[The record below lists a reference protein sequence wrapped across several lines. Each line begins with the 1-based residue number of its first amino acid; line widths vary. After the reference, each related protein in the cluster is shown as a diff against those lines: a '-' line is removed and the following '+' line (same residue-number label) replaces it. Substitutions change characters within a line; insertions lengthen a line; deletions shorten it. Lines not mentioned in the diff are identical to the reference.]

1 MIVITRYA
9 RGTTPVLKVD
19 GHLFAEDIDVLAEVC
34 GAEAASPEL
43 DLSDLRYAD
52 RRGVD
57 TLRQLRARGVRLTGL
72 SPYLKLVLGCSD
84 S

>member
-1 MIVITRYA
+1 MIVITRSV

-19 GHLFAEDIDVLAEVC
+19 GRLFAEDIDVLAEVC
-34 GAEAASPEL
+34 GAEAACPEL

-57 TLRQLRARGVRLTGL
+57 TLRQLRARGVRLTSL
-72 SPYLKLVLGCSD
+72 SPYLGLILGCSA